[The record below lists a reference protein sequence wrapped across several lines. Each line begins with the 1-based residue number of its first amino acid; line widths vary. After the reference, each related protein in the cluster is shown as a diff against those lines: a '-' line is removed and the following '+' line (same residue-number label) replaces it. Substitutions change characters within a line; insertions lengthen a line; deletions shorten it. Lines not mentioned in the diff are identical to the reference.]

1 MTCSINTSIYFPRNK
16 IFMRIFLCYKTIKN
30 YSKSGSPKDGKSSVA
45 VYRARDFKRF
55 LQLRKEDLYIWC
67 AKIYYGLIYHET
79 KLCDWRTADASFSP
93 SLPNAILRELS
104 FLLDLLQGFR
114 KRVLVSGPR
123 KLFSLLS
130 FPLHADGDPADT
142 FHPAI
147 QVQFPCIA
155 LRLGSVGV
163 LCVLDD
169 FGTTEN
175 AYAQIFEPALRGK
188 TLDPIQFGEL
198 VGRLSF
204 LSWNMPFEVTVG
216 RIEGK
221 RDMMLDYSVRSLGD
235 QMPDPKAEA
244 EWISE
249 LTGLPVEDF
258 YANGGARSLLLRPDR
273 TFNELSRGGD
283 PPPEK

>member
-1 MTCSINTSIYFPRNK
+1 MAKNGKRSADRQSPQAIRLPSRG
-16 IFMRIFLCYKTIKN
+16 IFLMADVKDSVEWQPAIPANLVLAKRIAFNCFLCDVELTTGVAAENRATDEDVFPEWLQRRFDLSDKYVPLKN
-30 YSKSGSPKDGKSSVA
+30 GNRCKYSELLIPACQKCNNEYMSRIEERVARALDG
-45 VYRARDFKRF
+45 DFKRF

-188 TLDPIQFGEL
+188 TLDPIQFWEL
-198 VGRLSF
+198 VGRLS
-204 LSWNMPFEVTVG
+204 
-216 RIEGK
+216 
-221 RDMMLDYSVRSLGD
+221 
-235 QMPDPKAEA
+235 
-244 EWISE
+244 
-249 LTGLPVEDF
+249 
-258 YANGGARSLLLRPDR
+258 LL
-273 TFNELSRGGD
+273 
-283 PPPEK
+283 